1 MGPKPEERH
10 LNGTWW
16 WWQERRERLE
26 HTWAALGE
34 GGKTRLA
41 SLWPDLRT
49 SGLRMRSAL
58 AILARTGWTC
68 PPALTE
74 ALAIVQEPRG
84 PKTVAWYQGGY
95 PYVLPIWLNAID
107 AAADPAAAAI
117 LVKAFPQDLRLY
129 QTLSRHLSAE
139 HLLAWL
145 EPMAAKADPR
155 QQHYLLLAWK
165 ALGAQAKPSL
175 KRILAQ
181 LPASAA
187 EGKGKPFAERIREM
201 MTE

>member
-1 MGPKPEERH
+1 M
-10 LNGTWW
+10 
-16 WWQERRERLE
+16 
-26 HTWAALGE
+26 GE
-34 GGKTRLA
+34 GGKTRLE
-41 SLWPDLRT
+41 SLWPGLRT

-84 PKTVAWYQGGY
+84 PKTVAWHRHGY
-95 PYVLPIWLNAID
+95 PHRPAAIAFLPIWLNAID

-129 QTLSRHLSAE
+129 QTLSRHLPAE
-139 HLLAWL
+139 QLLAWL

-175 KRILAQ
+175 ERILAQ
-181 LPASAA
+181 PPASAA
-187 EGKGKPFAERIREM
+187 KSKGKPFAERIREV